1 MLAMSGAD
9 LQAQNKNNETPSGKG
24 KKPQNFLSYMFECVH
39 QLRALGLVDESMG
52 SLIDN
57 VFFMFAFQT
66 FVKTLRFVSESS
78 NWNRNKRVNVWR
90 RHNVDEFV
98 DHKVIILGKL
108 FAWNFGHS
116 PILHM
121 NMWKKRV
128 KQINYHWQSCS
139 AIFHWLY
146 FSFKTKICHVHS

>member
-39 QLRALGLVDESMG
+39 PLRALGLVDESMG

-78 NWNRNKRVNVWR
+78 N
-90 RHNVDEFV
+90 
-98 DHKVIILGKL
+98 
-108 FAWNFGHS
+108 
-116 PILHM
+116 
-121 NMWKKRV
+121 
-128 KQINYHWQSCS
+128 
-139 AIFHWLY
+139 
-146 FSFKTKICHVHS
+146 